1 MLTDEQEAVASSNAN
16 NLVVNAYAGSGK
28 TSTLVEYARRRPEER
43 LLYLAFNKAIKEE
56 AANKFPRNVRCIT
69 THGLAFPSH
78 GRLYQGKL
86 GNPRASHLARAL
98 EIDVISAGKALAVVT
113 NYLSSVSREIND
125 SHAFAVAPKGK
136 AVMTGQLVDYARQAW
151 EAMKDASS
159 LAVPMPHDGYLK
171 EYQLSNPTIKGVAKI
186 LFDECQPPGTMV
198 YKPDGSQVAIENL
211 RPGDRVMSY
220 AQKTEHLNAKWGSV
234 IEGISSRQFAG
245 RLIIAQTDTRRS
257 RYTPNH
263 HCIAKIGGAFSGRH
277 VLYLMKKGQHFR
289 VGVTSSYHG
298 KKKNA
303 ITGVR
308 GRLWEEG
315 ADSLWVLAVFDTRSK
330 ALLNENLVTFKF
342 RIPQV
347 RFGEGNNFWGLI
359 PDMTEEGIA
368 CLASFGRNIRYP
380 LLEASGPTGRKILL
394 FERPTII
401 RACNL
406 MDGMQ
411 VLDAAEQNRLGP
423 KGHHPNAWKPISVEY
438 ESYSGPVYSLT
449 VSGAHTYVADGIV
462 THNCQDANSVTLDIV
477 QRQTCGKVFVGDSW
491 QAIYSFR
498 GAVNA
503 LSHINADER
512 LHLTASFRF
521 GEGIAAL
528 ATALLTDWG
537 NATKPVLG
545 KGKFPT
551 VFQVNRAAPHA
562 VISRTNA
569 CLFQEAV
576 RLLTVQVPFGF
587 AGGVEGYRF
596 DQILDA
602 YYLFA
607 KQRGKMRDQF
617 LAAFDSFDEM
627 KKYGE
632 ALDDKEVKAL
642 VNAVEAYLHDIPMLV
657 DEIKARAI
665 PNLTGQ
671 EVALAT
677 THKAK
682 GLEWMDVVL
691 CDDFTELQE
700 QPNDKGEMIPP
711 DSEEINILYVAMTR
725 AMRGLAVPPKV
736 EEWLAMRGTL
746 HLIRPDAP
754 AEKQQAAAATST
766 PARPAA
772 APAVTDDLAARMRD
786 LHGQLTGIYSLVRS
800 TSPERAQEIAQY
812 LRGHAN
818 RFEKLQ

>member
-186 LFDECQPPGTMV
+186 LFDE
-198 YKPDGSQVAIENL
+198 A
-211 RPGDRVMSY
+211 
-220 AQKTEHLNAKWGSV
+220 
-234 IEGISSRQFAG
+234 
-245 RLIIAQTDTRRS
+245 
-257 RYTPNH
+257 
-263 HCIAKIGGAFSGRH
+263 
-277 VLYLMKKGQHFR
+277 
-289 VGVTSSYHG
+289 
-298 KKKNA
+298 
-303 ITGVR
+303 
-308 GRLWEEG
+308 
-315 ADSLWVLAVFDTRSK
+315 
-330 ALLNENLVTFKF
+330 
-342 RIPQV
+342 
-347 RFGEGNNFWGLI
+347 
-359 PDMTEEGIA
+359 
-368 CLASFGRNIRYP
+368 
-380 LLEASGPTGRKILL
+380 
-394 FERPTII
+394 
-401 RACNL
+401 
-406 MDGMQ
+406 
-411 VLDAAEQNRLGP
+411 
-423 KGHHPNAWKPISVEY
+423 
-438 ESYSGPVYSLT
+438 
-449 VSGAHTYVADGIV
+449 
-462 THNCQDANSVTLDIV
+462 QDANSVTLDIV

-545 KGKFPT
+545 KGKYPT

-746 HLIRPDAP
+746 HLIKPDAP
-754 AEKQQAAAATST
+754 AAEKQPAAATTST

-786 LHGQLTGIYSLVRS
+786 LHGQLTGIYNLVRS
-800 TSPERAQEIAQY
+800 SSPGRAQEIAQY
-812 LRGHAN
+812 LHGHAN